1 VPPQML
7 CLLPSIDPDTN
18 DTIAIIDTP
27 KGSPNKYKY
36 DEEWGVFRLN
46 TVMPKGSFFPYDFG
60 FIPSTL
66 GEDGDPLDVLVFM
79 DDPAPVGCVLTA
91 RLIGAIEAE
100 QRDENSEWKRND
112 RLLAVASKSPTHAH
126 IDCLDDLRPRLLD
139 EVEEFFANYTRQR
152 GKTFN
157 PLRRIGPREA
167 RKIAANGA
175 AAFQK
180 KKSAAQEKLA

>member
-1 VPPQML
+1 VPPEML
-7 CLLPSIDPDTN
+7 SLLPSVDPDTS
-18 DTIAIIDTP
+18 DIVAVIDTP

-36 DEEWGVFRLN
+36 DEQWGVFRLN

-66 GEDGDPLDVLVFM
+66 GADGDPLDVLVFM
-79 DDPAPVGCVLTA
+79 DDPAPVGCVLTV

-100 QRDENSEWKRND
+100 QREENSEWKRND
-112 RLLAVASKSPTHAH
+112 RLLAVATKSPTHAH
-126 IDCLDDLRPRLLD
+126 IACLDDLRPRLLD

-152 GKTFN
+152 GKTFS
-157 PLRRIGPREA
+157 PLRRSGLRDARE
-167 RKIAANGA
+167 IVENGA

-180 KKSAAQEKLA
+180 KNLAAQGSSA